1 MTVHFGWRLSNF
13 AHDLG
18 TKILK
23 WKKSRFWWNWK
34 HSNCCRWNQKRYFW
48 ANKCNLYRGMC
59 SPFDLFETG
68 RPDLVRRKQVQAK
81 GYHGS
86 LSMNN
91 REYSCE
97 IGALIGCSWA
107 EVINCSLSLY
117 FSYTEYES
125 RIQTIPIHNRE
136 LYRKKCTEPKAQ
148 RIFIEAKNVSRMK
161 I

>member
-1 MTVHFGWRLSNF
+1 MFT
-13 AHDLG
+13 
-18 TKILK
+18 
-23 WKKSRFWWNWK
+23 
-34 HSNCCRWNQKRYFW
+34 
-48 ANKCNLYRGMC
+48 
-59 SPFDLFETG
+59 FDLFHPSVRTG
-68 RPDLVRRKQVQAK
+68 PFTDGKKQGQK
-81 GYHGS
+81 GYQGS

-125 RIQTIPIHNRE
+125 RIQTIPIHNTE
-136 LYRKKCTEPKAQ
+136 LNRKKCTELKVQ

-161 I
+161 ILEERKFTFFSFCWFKTGFKLKLLMVFVLWGYNNHIFLLFYGFQ